1 MPNIA
6 QVLKSEIARIAR
18 KEVRAEVVALKRAV
32 AAQRTLLAVLKRRN
46 AELEREMRQSGRRG
60 GRKAAA
66 QPLGNDGAAE
76 LQRFSAKGLAAHR
89 RRLGL
94 SAADCGL
101 LLGTSAQ
108 TVRNWEEGKVRP
120 RARHLP
126 GIAAL
131 RTLGKRQATSHLER
145 LRGTAAAG

>member
-18 KEVRAEVVALKRAV
+18 REVRAEVLALKKAV
-32 AAQRTLLAVLKRRN
+32 AAQRTLLAALKRRN
-46 AELEREMRQSGRRG
+46 AELERAVRQQAPRRG
-60 GRKAAA
+60 RANAAA
-66 QPLGNDGAAE
+66 PLGGDGASE

-94 SAADCGL
+94 SAAECGL

-126 GIAAL
+126 AIAAL
-131 RTLGKRQATSHLER
+131 RALAKREAGAHLER
-145 LRGTAAAG
+145 LHGAAAGA

>member
-18 KEVRAEVVALKRAV
+18 KEVRAEVLALKKAV
-32 AAQRTLLAVLKRRN
+32 AAQRALLADLKRRN
-46 AELEREMRQSGRRG
+46 AVLERELRRDGRRR
-60 GRKAAA
+60 GRSAEAP
-66 QPLGNDGAAE
+66 PLGSDGSAE

-89 RRLGL
+89 HRLGL
-94 SAADCGL
+94 SAGECGL

-126 GIAAL
+126 AIAAL
-131 RTLGKRQATSHLER
+131 RTLGKRQAAAHLER
-145 LRGTAAAG
+145 LQATASG

>member
-18 KEVRAEVVALKRAV
+18 KEMRAELLALKKAV
-32 AAQRTLLAVLKRRN
+32 AAQRTLLAALKRRN
-46 AELEREMRQSGRRG
+46 TELERALRQGGPRRARGSG
-60 GRKAAA
+60 AT
-66 QPLGNDGAAE
+66 PLGGDGAAE

-94 SAADCGL
+94 SAAECGL

-108 TVRNWEEGKVRP
+108 SVRNWEEGKVRP
-120 RARHLP
+120 RPRHLP
-126 GIAAL
+126 AIATL
-131 RTLGKRQATSHLER
+131 RTLGKRQAAAHLER
-145 LRGTAAAG
+145 LQGAPASD

>member
-18 KEVRAEVVALKRAV
+18 KEVRTEVLALKKAV
-32 AAQRTLLAVLKRRN
+32 AAQRALLADLKRRS
-46 AELEREMRQSGRRG
+46 AELERELRRG
-60 GRKAAA
+60 GSRRGRSGEA
-66 QPLGNDGAAE
+66 QPLGGEGATE

-94 SAADCGL
+94 SAAECGL

-126 GIAAL
+126 AIAAL
-131 RTLGKRQATSHLER
+131 RTLGKRQAAAHLER
-145 LRGTAAAG
+145 LQPSAAG